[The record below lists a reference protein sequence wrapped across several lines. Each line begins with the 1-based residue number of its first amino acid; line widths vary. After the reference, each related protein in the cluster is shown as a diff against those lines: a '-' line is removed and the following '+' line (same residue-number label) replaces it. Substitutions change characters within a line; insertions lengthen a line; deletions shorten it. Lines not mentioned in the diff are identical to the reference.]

1 MKTIPLPTGE
11 RVPALGQGTWMM
23 GEHPSA
29 RADEIASLRL
39 GLDLGLTLIDTAE
52 MYGDGQ
58 AESLIGEALAG
69 RRDKAF
75 IVSKVYPHNASAK
88 GAIAACERSLKR
100 LRTDRI
106 DLYLLHWPGQVP
118 LSETLAAFRALRE
131 AGKIRHYG
139 VSNFDLAQLQDWW
152 ALDSEQ
158 GLAANQLLY
167 NLTRRGI
174 EWDLL
179 PWMHE
184 RRIPLMA
191 YSPIEQAR
199 LIGDRRLID
208 LARDLGHSPAQLAL
222 AWLLAREDTIA
233 IPKTGQGKHMR
244 ENAAAASIV
253 LDCGQLGRLDA
264 LFAPPGGH
272 VPLEML

>member
-69 RRDKAF
+69 RRDEAF

-139 VSNFDLAQLQDWW
+139 ISNFDLAQLQDWW